1 VIYPTTRLRV
11 ADNTGARSI
20 MCIQVLAGGNKM
32 YADVGDII
40 VASVKQ
46 AQPGGAVKKG
56 DVIKAVI
63 VRTAKEY
70 GRPDGSHIKFDD
82 NAAVILTTDG
92 SNPRGTRIFGPVAR
106 ELREKNFMKIIS
118 LAPEVL

>member
-1 VIYPTTRLRV
+1 MIYPTTRLRV

-32 YADVGDII
+32 YADVGDVI

-56 DVIKAVI
+56 DVVKAVDRADGQG
-63 VRTAKEY
+63 VRPRRTA
-70 GRPDGSHIKFDD
+70 RTSGS
-82 NAAVILTTDG
+82 TTT
-92 SNPRGTRIFGPVAR
+92 PP
-106 ELREKNFMKIIS
+106 
-118 LAPEVL
+118 

>member
-1 VIYPTTRLRV
+1 MIYPTTRLRV

-56 DVIKAVI
+56 DVVKAVI
-63 VRTAKEY
+63 VRTAKEI
-70 GRPDGSHIKFDD
+70 GR
-82 NAAVILTTDG
+82 TDG
-92 SNPRGTRIFGPVAR
+92 SYIRFDTNSAVLIDNAREPIGTRIFGPVAR
-106 ELREKNFMKIIS
+106 ELRAKKFMKIIS